1 MDLKTI
7 PRVFHQFSSSC
18 LQQKPC
24 RAGVPVIEVEVRVGE
39 PGPFPENS
47 SLEFSFVQKMGP
59 VSLKKPLDSAACPV
73 SESLF

>member
-1 MDLKTI
+1 M
-7 PRVFHQFSSSC
+7 
-18 LQQKPC
+18 
-24 RAGVPVIEVEVRVGE
+24 IEVEVRVEE